1 MEHQDN
7 DIMQLKDTMKQG
19 MVKVNT
25 PLGHFLHSPNPLW
38 ATYLIQKKYLLEPT
52 PYFEVARLEFA

>member
-1 MEHQDN
+1 MERQDN

-25 PLGHFLHSPNPLW
+25 PLGHFLHFPQPIVGDLSNS
-38 ATYLIQKKYLLEPT
+38 KKL
-52 PYFEVARLEFA
+52 FS